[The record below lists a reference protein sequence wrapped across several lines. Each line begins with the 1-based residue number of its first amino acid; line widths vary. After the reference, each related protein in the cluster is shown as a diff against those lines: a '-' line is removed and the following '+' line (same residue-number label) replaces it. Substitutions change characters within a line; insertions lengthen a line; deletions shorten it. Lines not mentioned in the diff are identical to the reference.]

1 MVVFSVM
8 EPIIIMVL
16 IVIMAII
23 IINDSSWQLSSSSWW
38 WWWSTEMC
46 EEWLSDPVLPNFRL
60 GSINSWTTYCSLNIN
75 MIMMMITIVIM
86 MMMMIIIIIIIT
98 RPKPAYGRQSL
109 EAVRRVRIQ
118 FRRVHFGVDT
128 FGRIFIFG
136 KNTLDL
142 DFLGLSMP
150 FTWNDLEKPWKPTKS
165 HKNHCFT
172 LRHQHGVQTDHHD

>member
-1 MVVFSVM
+1 
-8 EPIIIMVL
+8 
-16 IVIMAII
+16 
-23 IINDSSWQLSSSSWW
+23 
-38 WWWSTEMC
+38 MC

-86 MMMMIIIIIIIT
+86 MMMMMIIIIIIT
-98 RPKPAYGRQSL
+98 RPKPAYGRRSL

-136 KNTLDL
+136 KIPLIWVSLAYQCHLHETTL
-142 DFLGLSMP
+142 
-150 FTWNDLEKPWKPTKS
+150 
-165 HKNHCFT
+165 KNPGN
-172 LRHQHGVQTDHHD
+172 Q

>member
-1 MVVFSVM
+1 
-8 EPIIIMVL
+8 
-16 IVIMAII
+16 
-23 IINDSSWQLSSSSWW
+23 
-38 WWWSTEMC
+38 MC

-86 MMMMIIIIIIIT
+86 MMMMMMIIIIIT

-136 KNTLDL
+136 KQY
-142 DFLGLSMP
+142 P
-150 FTWNDLEKPWKPTKS
+150 
-165 HKNHCFT
+165 
-172 LRHQHGVQTDHHD
+172 